1 MAQAALKKLPA
12 MNPHSVFKSLEWV
25 ESAVWDLTGLPDAF
39 VTLLMH
45 CSSMS
50 SDSEDLPMHEGA
62 ALESLG
68 YVESAGSLYD
78 SDGPFVLKAAIK
90 RASTDQE
97 FASMLASLCDTYY
110 FLRSLN
116 VFSLSSQEFD
126 GLVDLLQADVE
137 TDAPLYT
144 HADAVGLINVYL
156 DKLEYSHPGIKH
168 YANCAM
174 LEANIVQ
181 ELDTSYDLMHRLRD
195 QLPQDGDLYMA
206 TLRSILASARENATI
221 AQAIEKT
228 RRHYEGASSIFWDAA
243 SNAIWDMYA
252 GADDD
257 IDTIMDEEIELL
269 EPSSSNL
276 KSEHAESQTR
286 MTVQSNGS
294 SLGKASFSHKGP
306 ALCCAWSQDG
316 SKVVS
321 GGADKAGQMID
332 LATGQTTQVA
342 QHDAPIRCVKFV
354 EAENSS
360 PIIATAGWDKQ
371 LRYWDTRQ
379 QTPIGTVNLP
389 ERAYAMDCNNPL
401 LVVATA
407 ERKVLVFDMANPTT
421 PFETIES
428 PLKWQTRTVS
438 CFAKKDGYAIGS
450 IEGRVAIQYVDPK
463 MKDKNF
469 SFRCH
474 RDSTSVPMKT
484 LIYSVNSISTH
495 PVYNTIATASNEGSF
510 VIWDKDAKQRIK
522 AHEKLGAPVL
532 STAFNGDGKLY
543 AYALGYDW
551 AQGYKGNV
559 SSIKNT
565 IMLHAV
571 SEEDVKPKAK

>member
-1 MAQAALKKLPA
+1 MAQAASQGLPA
-12 MNPHSVFKSLEWV
+12 MNPHSVFRSLEWV
-25 ESAVWDLTGLPDAF
+25 ESAIWDLTGLPDAF

-50 SDSEDLPMHEGA
+50 SDSENLPMHEEA

-90 RASTDQE
+90 RASTDPE
-97 FASMLASLCDTYY
+97 FASVLASLCDTYY

-126 GLVDLLQADVE
+126 GLVDLLQADDE
-137 TDAPLYT
+137 TDVPLYT

-156 DKLEYSHPGIKH
+156 DKLEYNHPGIKH

-181 ELDTSYDLMHRLRD
+181 ELDTSYELLHRLRD

-206 TLRSILASARENATI
+206 SLRSILGCARDNATI
-221 AQAIEKT
+221 AQVIEKT
-228 RRHYEGASSIFWDAA
+228 RKHYEGALSIFWDAA
-243 SNAIWDMYA
+243 ANIIWEMYA

-257 IDTIMDEEIELL
+257 IDTFMDEDIELF

-276 KSEHAESQTR
+276 KSDHAESQAR
-286 MTVQSNGS
+286 MAG
-294 SLGKASFSHKGP
+294 
-306 ALCCAWSQDG
+306 DG

-321 GGADKAGQMID
+321 GGADKEGQMID

-342 QHDAPIRCVKFV
+342 QHEAPIRCVRFV

-371 LRYWDTRQ
+371 LKYWDTRQ

-407 ERKVLVFDMANPTT
+407 ERHVLVFDMANPTT

-438 CFAKKDGYAIGS
+438 CFTKKDGYAIGS

-474 RDSTSVPMKT
+474 RDDSVPMKNT
-484 LIYSVNSISTH
+484 VYSVNSISTH
-495 PVYNTIATASNEGSF
+495 PVYNTIATASNDGSF
-510 VIWDKDAKQRIK
+510 IIWDKDAKQRIK
-522 AHEKLGAPVL
+522 PYSKLGNPITTA
-532 STAFNGDGKLY
+532 AFNGDGKLY
-543 AYALGYDW
+543 AYAFGYDW

-559 SSIKNT
+559 NSIKNT

-571 SEEDVKPKAK
+571 AEDDVKPKAK